1 MGKGAAESF
10 VMGGISVTLDLLL
23 MALNWESFWR
33 TISSEEFKM
42 GAVSVTPAETLG
54 LKYILIALNQ
64 DFFGNYQIMIE
75 RLVMGGISVTLGHM
89 SMAFDKVGGRS
100 LGINIKKIVSERFM
114 ITPYISDQWS
124 VATAGTL

>member
-1 MGKGAAESF
+1 MGLGGTYILGKGAAESF

-42 GAVSVTPAETLG
+42 GGVSVTPAETLG

-64 DFFGNYQIMIE
+64 DFFWKLSNHDREVGNGQ
-75 RLVMGGISVTLGHM
+75 H
-89 SMAFDKVGGRS
+89 
-100 LGINIKKIVSERFM
+100 
-114 ITPYISDQWS
+114 ISDTWPH
-124 VATAGTL
+124 VNGI

>member
-1 MGKGAAESF
+1 
-10 VMGGISVTLDLLL
+10 
-23 MALNWESFWR
+23 
-33 TISSEEFKM
+33 
-42 GAVSVTPAETLG
+42 
-54 LKYILIALNQ
+54 
-64 DFFGNYQIMIE
+64 MIE

>member
-1 MGKGAAESF
+1 MKWQECYVRNSWSVGLGGTYILGKGAAESF

-42 GAVSVTPAETLG
+42 GGVSVTPAETLG

-64 DFFGNYQIMIE
+64 DFFWKLSNHDREVGN
-75 RLVMGGISVTLGHM
+75 
-89 SMAFDKVGGRS
+89 GRH
-100 LGINIKKIVSERFM
+100 
-114 ITPYISDQWS
+114 ISDTRPH
-124 VATAGTL
+124 VDGI

>member
-1 MGKGAAESF
+1 MKWQECYVRNSWPVGLGGTYILGKGAAESF

-42 GAVSVTPAETLG
+42 GGVSVTPAETLG

-64 DFFGNYQIMIE
+64 DFFWKLSNHDREVGN
-75 RLVMGGISVTLGHM
+75 
-89 SMAFDKVGGRS
+89 GRH
-100 LGINIKKIVSERFM
+100 
-114 ITPYISDQWS
+114 ISDTWPH
-124 VATAGTL
+124 VDGI

>member
-42 GAVSVTPAETLG
+42 GGVSVTPAETLG

-75 RLVMGGISVTLGHM
+75 RLVMVGISVTLGHM
-89 SMAFDKVGGRS
+89 LMAFDNRRS